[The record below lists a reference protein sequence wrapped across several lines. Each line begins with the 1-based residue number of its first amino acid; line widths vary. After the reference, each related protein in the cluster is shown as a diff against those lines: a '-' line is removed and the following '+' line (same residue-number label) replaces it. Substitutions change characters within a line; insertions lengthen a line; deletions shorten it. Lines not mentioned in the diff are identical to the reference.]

1 MGNQE
6 VPADDLTIV
15 MAVYGQ
21 PLMLKK
27 QLEAIRSWPGEV
39 RNHVTVVIVDDCG
52 NPPVAVGD
60 IAAFADSLLHEA
72 KLLRIEKDIP
82 WNQMGA
88 RNLGM
93 HVSRGHCL
101 MIDPDMVFDGEIIM
115 RMRQAA
121 AKLRRGHVLKYGLK
135 HVSNSKHPIDMS
147 SPNTFLLHRDD
158 FFAVGG
164 YDEDF
169 AGHKGWS
176 DCCLQDVLRAHYK
189 IEERPDLFAN
199 FHGTA
204 SIPDAMVMTLDRS
217 VKHNRAIRLKK
228 VAQVKACGG
237 WKKWVKL
244 HKGPNLRFEWKQLY
258 PAP

>member
-1 MGNQE
+1 MIDLPE
-6 VPADDLTIV
+6 LTIV

-27 QLEAIRSWPGEV
+27 QLESIRSWPGEV
-39 RNHVTVVIVDDCG
+39 RNHLTVVIVDDCG

-60 IAAFADSLLHEA
+60 IETFADSLLHEV
-72 KLLRIEKDIP
+72 KLLRVEKDIP

-101 MIDPDMVFDGEIIM
+101 MIDPDMVFDGEIIT

-121 AKLRRGHVLKYGLK
+121 AKLARGHVLKYGLK
-135 HVSNSKHPIDMS
+135 HVNSGRLDMS
-147 SPNTFLLHRDD
+147 SPNTYMLHRDD

-164 YDEDF
+164 YCEDY

-176 DCCLQDVLRAHYK
+176 DLTLLDVLRSHYK
-189 IEERPDLFAN
+189 IEDRPDLFAH
-199 FHGTA
+199 FHSTNA
-204 SIPDAMVMTLDRS
+204 IPDAMVTSLDRS
-217 VKHNRAIRLKK
+217 VKHNRTLRLKH
-228 VAQVKACGG
+228 VAQAKACGG
-237 WKKWVKL
+237 WKKWVKV
-244 HKGPNLRFEWKQLY
+244 HKGPNLRFPWTQLF
-258 PAP
+258 PKP